1 LINFSVSKSI
11 ITVAKIKYNRI
22 ILFIC
27 LNYFN
32 ILFSQVI
39 LTDSIPSYQKNF
51 NKAVQY
57 IDSNKFDKALPILKA
72 VIKEKKD
79 FGQAYIKT
87 AYIKIKQK
95 NYKEAE
101 KDLLKA
107 EKIKPNDFEIFKL
120 KGINFY
126 FVNKFDESK
135 FSLDS
140 AFEISKREK
149 IDDWELLY
157 YRALLMFKGKSYKSA
172 QETLESVTDLN
183 PKCAEAYYLK
193 GEIRFVKKEYNY
205 ALKELNEAIN
215 KLPVTKPDYNFYKLR
230 AKTKF
235 EIQDYK
241 GAVNDW
247 NVYIDGIPNEEEA
260 LISRAAAKINC
271 KEFTGAIVDLDE
283 AIKLNSKNPISYCYR
298 GVAKSE
304 NKAFKEALDDYNTA
318 IKLKFDYAAAFF
330 NRAATK
336 MAIKDKIGA
345 CDDLNKADG
354 LGNLQAARIID
365 KYCK

>member
-1 LINFSVSKSI
+1 M
-11 ITVAKIKYNRI
+11 AKNRYNRT
-22 ILFIC
+22 ILLIC
-27 LNYFN
+27 LWYFN
-32 ILFSQVI
+32 FLNGQIIS
-39 LTDSIPSYQKNF
+39 TDSLPSYQKIY
-51 NKAVQY
+51 NKAIIL
-57 IDSNKFDKALPILKA
+57 IDSGKFDKALPLLKN

-79 FGQAYIKT
+79 FGQAYSKM
-87 AYIKIKQK
+87 AYIKIQQK
-95 NYKEAE
+95 NYKDAE

-107 EKIKPNDFEIFKL
+107 EKLQPYNFEIFKL
-120 KGINFY
+120 KGINF
-126 FVNKFDESK
+126 FLNGKFNASK
-135 FSLDS
+135 EALDS
-140 AFEISKREK
+140 AFEISKTEK

-183 PKCAEAYYLK
+183 PSCAEAYYLK

-247 NVYIDGIPNEEEA
+247 NVYFDGIPNEEDA